1 MKKLVSLLFVLF
13 VLGSVYAAEPDSLL
27 LAGKSASEPIN
38 KGNCTCKGIPLYGR
52 VKVITSSADFD
63 VKIIE
68 HSADLDVKVVEH
80 TAGRCGEWQFVEHAP
95 DFTIRLV
102 EHAPDFEIR
111 MVEHAP
117 GIP

>member
-1 MKKLVSLLFVLF
+1 MKKLLSFLFVLF

-27 LAGKSASEPIN
+27 LVSTPASEPIN
-38 KGNCTCKGIPLYGR
+38 KDNCTCKGIPLYGR

-68 HSADLDVKVVEH
+68 HSADLDVKVVEY